1 MEMGLIGKKVLL
13 SGGTSGIGL
22 ATAEAFLAEGAKV
35 MLVSR
40 SSQKGKEAL
49 EKLSCFGQR
58 VEFYPAD
65 VRKKEDCQRAVVHTD
80 AVFQGLDILVASA
93 GIYEEGAFSDIE
105 EDRLRDLFDTNVF
118 GTLFLVQEAIPFL
131 KRRRGNIVCVGSDA
145 GIHGNYFAAAYC
157 ATKGAITLFTR
168 ALALELAS
176 KGVRVNAVAPGDIAT
191 PMVEAQLAASQLP
204 RKEALRE
211 MASVYPMG
219 RIGNPEEVAAL
230 ITYLASEKAAF
241 ITGAVY
247 VIDGGL
253 TA

>member
-1 MEMGLIGKKVLL
+1 MGLIGKRVLL

-22 ATAEAFLAEGAKV
+22 ATAEAFLAEGANV

-40 SSQKGKEAL
+40 SSQKGREAL
-49 EKLSCFGQR
+49 EKLSRFGKR

-65 VRKKEDCQRAVVHTD
+65 VRKKEDCHKAVDHTD
-80 AVFQGLDILVASA
+80 AVFRGIDILVANA
-93 GIYEEGAFSDIE
+93 GIYEEGAFTDLE
-105 EDRLRDLFDTNVF
+105 EERLRDIFDTNVY
-118 GTLFLVQEAIPFL
+118 GTLFLVQEAIPYL
-131 KRRRGNIVCVGSDA
+131 KRRKGNIVCVGSDA
-145 GIHGNYFAAAYC
+145 GVHGNYFAAAYC
-157 ATKGAITLFTR
+157 AAKGAITLFTR
-168 ALALELAS
+168 ALALELAP

-191 PMVEAQLAASQLP
+191 PMVEAQLAASSLP

-211 MASVYPMG
+211 MAAVYPLG
-219 RIGNPEEVAAL
+219 RIGRPEEVAAL

-247 VIDGGL
+247 GIDGGL